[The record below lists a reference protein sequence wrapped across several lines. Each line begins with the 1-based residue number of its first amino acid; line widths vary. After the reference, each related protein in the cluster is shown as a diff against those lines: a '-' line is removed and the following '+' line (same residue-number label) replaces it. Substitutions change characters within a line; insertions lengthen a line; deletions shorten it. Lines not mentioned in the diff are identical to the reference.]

1 MNLSASGN
9 RAHDTNRGINM
20 NRILISI
27 FLLIFLINCGG
38 SNSDSSCTECGGG
51 LLDGY
56 FYKEVTFSDIAGLAD
71 INVVVD
77 VEVGKCIRF
86 KMDGTDFSEAALVD
100 DCCCVEYQ

>member
-1 MNLSASGN
+1 MNLRAPGN

-27 FLLIFLINCGG
+27 FLLIFLINC

-56 FYKEVTFSDIAGLAD
+56 LYKEVTLVDIAGLAA
-71 INVVVD
+71 ID
-77 VEVGKCIRF
+77 VAGDVVGKCIRF

>member
-1 MNLSASGN
+1 
-9 RAHDTNRGINM
+9 M

-56 FYKEVTFSDIAGLAD
+56 LYKEVTFTDIAGLAEID
-71 INVVVD
+71 VIVD

>member
-1 MNLSASGN
+1 
-9 RAHDTNRGINM
+9 M

-56 FYKEVTFSDIAGLAD
+56 LYKEVTYTDIPELAVID
-71 INVVVD
+71 VVND

-86 KMDGTDFSEAALVD
+86 KMDGTDFSKAALVD

>member
-1 MNLSASGN
+1 
-9 RAHDTNRGINM
+9 M

-27 FLLIFLINCGG
+27 FLLILLISCGG
-38 SNSDSSCTECGGG
+38 SNSDTSCTECGGG

-56 FYKEVTFSDIAGLAD
+56 LYKEVTLVDIAGLAA
-71 INVVVD
+71 ID
-77 VEVGKCIRF
+77 VAGDVVGKCIRF